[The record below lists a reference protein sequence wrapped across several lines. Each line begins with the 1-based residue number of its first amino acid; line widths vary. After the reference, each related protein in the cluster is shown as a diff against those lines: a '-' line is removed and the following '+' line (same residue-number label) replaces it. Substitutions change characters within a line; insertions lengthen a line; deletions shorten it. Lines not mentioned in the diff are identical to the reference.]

1 MKGKIDGVLVEN
13 LFHKKEKHNIR
24 KGDVIT
30 SVGLVDVKNIDALK
44 TNWASAKQERKRSV
58 LVRLNRNGN
67 FLFSALPTDARII
80 KKY

>member
-1 MKGKIDGVLVEN
+1 M
-13 LFHKKEKHNIR
+13 
-24 KGDVIT
+24 
-30 SVGLVDVKNIDALK
+30 DVKNIDALK

-80 KKY
+80 KNIK